1 MNPTLFQRLRSVYLA
16 TAVLVLNTIVF
27 LLIVNAVLYG
37 AFYVRDSMAHSGEPK
52 KPTPPQRPPDNGKL
66 FNSDGSPAQSGK
78 RNNYQL
84 DWIDYGAYEGMS
96 QTAASEVLDDFYEHG
111 RLGFAFQPWVQ
122 FSEPEF
128 SGKFLHI
135 DDDAHGFPIRRTVNP
150 KGERTPVAQVFVLG
164 GSTTLGVH
172 VSDEQTWPSYLSAI
186 LNKKASGKR
195 IQIVNYGHEF
205 FNPSQE
211 AVLLADLLKS
221 GHRPSLVIFM
231 DGVNEPTPTDVPHW
245 TNDLRQA
252 FHATQFP
259 PSFAERMSWIPMFRL
274 VDFFQRRWRGAEP
287 TVRTVPDPPTH
298 TEKHIHTAINGF
310 RQSRDISRAIAGL
323 YDVPTLF
330 FLQPN
335 AFYNYDLKLY
345 RLTTIPEWFLEYRRF
360 MKPVYDQLKSDR
372 AYIDLSG
379 MLDEWGHRK
388 AMIDDVH
395 YSPAFNQFLAERVSQ
410 SIDVQALQPRSPSE
424 DSATGASR

>member
-1 MNPTLFQRLRSVYLA
+1 M
-16 TAVLVLNTIVF
+16 
-27 LLIVNAVLYG
+27 
-37 AFYVRDSMAHSGEPK
+37 
-52 KPTPPQRPPDNGKL
+52 
-66 FNSDGSPAQSGK
+66 
-78 RNNYQL
+78 
-84 DWIDYGAYEGMS
+84 
-96 QTAASEVLDDFYEHG
+96 
-111 RLGFAFQPWVQ
+111 
-122 FSEPEF
+122 
-128 SGKFLHI
+128 
-135 DDDAHGFPIRRTVNP
+135 
-150 KGERTPVAQVFVLG
+150 
-164 GSTTLGVH
+164 
-172 VSDEQTWPSYLSAI
+172 
-186 LNKKASGKR
+186 
-195 IQIVNYGHEF
+195 
-205 FNPSQE
+205 
-211 AVLLADLLKS
+211 
-221 GHRPSLVIFM
+221 
-231 DGVNEPTPTDVPHW
+231 DVPHW

-274 VDFFQRRWRGAEP
+274 VDFSNDAGEEQNQRCVRFP
-287 TVRTVPDPPTH
+287 THRPH

-410 SIDVQALQPRSPSE
+410 SIDVQALQPRSSSE